1 MPRSELIGARASNN
15 PEGADLNPHP
25 DRWNRN
31 QGCVVCKEENTN
43 LFSHAYELWCRPCLM
58 KSKGHVA
65 RIAKEAR
72 ELRKGM
78 RLTGEALKKRRGES
92 QRALR
97 KIGITIRERD
107 DHICQECGIRDPD
120 DFTIDH
126 IRPIAFG
133 GTDEPDNLRV
143 LCRRCNG
150 YKQDRPYTNT
160 SFVQAKAMANSG
172 HVFLTD
178 RGVVDRPTERDI
190 YPHRYMTQGQSALN
204 PSQIMG
210 HPPATHRYLMNADG
224 SKPGRNQKCP
234 CGSDKKFKRCHG
246 GF

>member
-1 MPRSELIGARASNN
+1 MPRSDLIGSRASSN
-15 PEGADLNPHP
+15 PEGVGLHPHP

-31 QGCVVCKEENTN
+31 QGCVVCKEENADF
-43 LFSHAYELWCRPCLM
+43 LSHAHELWCHPCLL
-58 KSKGHVA
+58 KSKGHIA

-72 ELRKGM
+72 ELRKAM
-78 RLTGEALKKRRGES
+78 RLTGEELKKRRGES
-92 QRALR
+92 QRAIR
-97 KIGITIRERD
+97 KTGPAIKERD
-107 DHICQECGIRDPD
+107 DYTCQECGKRDQD
-120 DFTIDH
+120 DCTIDH
-126 IRPIAFG
+126 NRPIAFG

-172 HVFLTD
+172 HIFLTD
-178 RGVVDRPTERDI
+178 GGVVDRPTERDI
-190 YPHRYMTQGQSALN
+190 YPHRYRDTEQS
-204 PSQIMG
+204 
-210 HPPATHRYLMNADG
+210 PPLRNKIVSPQTERQSFLMNADR

-246 GF
+246 R